1 MSRDERGT
9 ARGPDR
15 DDRAATPVLS
25 VEDVHTYYGDSHVL
39 QGVSMHAEAEEV
51 VAILGRNGVGKT
63 TLMRSIVGLTPPRR
77 GAVRFRG
84 DRIDGQS
91 AAQIANAGV
100 GYVPQNRRMFPTL
113 TVAENLRMGL
123 GTAPL
128 DDEQLAYV
136 LELFPKLDERADQ
149 AAGTLSGGE
158 QQMVAIGRALM
169 RDPELVLMD
178 EPTEGLMPSLV
189 PRIGEIVARIAAA
202 GYTIVLVEQN
212 VDLALDASD
221 RVYLM
226 ERGRIRHEA
235 TPAALRAAS
244 GEGGSGGDGDG
255 DGEGPAATRDRA
267 DGDDREDPIRRYLG
281 VTLRDDVGT
290 ASEGPTDGPADG
302 DGAGSPTTDE
312 DGDGDGDGH
321 NDAEGSGES
330 THSGSA
336 AGGEAG
342 RPNE

>member
-1 MSRDERGT
+1 
-9 ARGPDR
+9 
-15 DDRAATPVLS
+15 
-25 VEDVHTYYGDSHVL
+25 
-39 QGVSMHAEAEEV
+39 
-51 VAILGRNGVGKT
+51 
-63 TLMRSIVGLTPPRR
+63 
-77 GAVRFRG
+77 
-84 DRIDGQS
+84 
-91 AAQIANAGV
+91 
-100 GYVPQNRRMFPTL
+100 
-113 TVAENLRMGL
+113 
-123 GTAPL
+123 
-128 DDEQLAYV
+128 
-136 LELFPKLDERADQ
+136 
-149 AAGTLSGGE
+149 
-158 QQMVAIGRALM
+158 MVAIGRALM

-244 GEGGSGGDGDG
+244 G
-255 DGEGPAATRDRA
+255 DGEGDHEGAASG
-267 DGDDREDPIRRYLG
+267 DGSDGEDREDPIQRYLG
-281 VTLRDDVGT
+281 VTLREDVRT
-290 ASEGPTDGPADG
+290 VSEGLTDGPSDG
-302 DGAGSPTTDE
+302 DGTGSSTTDGDGTGSSTT
-312 DGDGDGDGH
+312 DGDGD
-321 NDAEGSGES
+321 AAGSGES

>member
-1 MSRDERGT
+1 MNRNDQGT
-9 ARGPDR
+9 TEGTDR

-39 QGVSMHAEAEEV
+39 QGVSMHADAEEV

-244 GEGGSGGDGDG
+244 G
-255 DGEGPAATRDRA
+255 DGEGDHEGAASG
-267 DGDDREDPIRRYLG
+267 DGSDGEDREDPIQRYLG
-281 VTLRDDVGT
+281 VTLREDLRTV
-290 ASEGPTDGPADG
+290 SERPTDGPSDG
-302 DGAGSPTTDE
+302 DATGSSTT
-312 DGDGDGDGH
+312 DGDGD
-321 NDAEGSGES
+321 AAGSGES